1 MHGGLGFTPL
11 KGEVSMYTVVILD
24 NDSKWILSCKRML
37 MPYEQQMN
45 CRFFQQPELAIEFIT
60 NNPVAVFVCNED
72 LPAVSGQEIFGMI
85 EMLSPDTVKILM
97 TQVKDLSNTLNVINQ
112 NKIFKLVLK
121 PFFLVD
127 DIAEPIFQALG
138 YYETQQNS
146 DLVNQDKKK
155 KLEHLNQKIEEY
167 AKKIEEKKQRYT
179 SISNVTVGII
189 RGNMHSEV
197 AKLNSEER
205 DYVTTVCEELLQ
217 EFMHYYMFEERNY
230 IFHMNYLKNL
240 YHHPGKSCIF
250 QIKNSTGHEIPQG
263 IMEQIAYGIF
273 MAGYYCEHI
282 FSNYRAAIAIEE
294 EETSYILR
302 MFCQYNLDDESYK
315 LKSDKLRRLI
325 NIMMEEISKSLSSR
339 MVNSAR
345 ENEFAAKLYYKKWE

>member
-1 MHGGLGFTPL
+1 
-11 KGEVSMYTVVILD
+11 MYTVVILD

-37 MPYEQQMN
+37 APFGEQMN
-45 CRFFQQPELAIEFIT
+45 CRFFQQPEMAIEYIT

-85 EMLSPDTVKILM
+85 EMISPDTIKILM
-97 TQVKDLSNTLNVINQ
+97 TQVKDLSNTLNVINK
-112 NKIFKLVLK
+112 NKIFKLILK

-138 YYETQQNS
+138 YYETQENTEHM
-146 DLVNQDKKK
+146 NQDKKK

-167 AKKIEEKKQRYT
+167 AKKIEEKKQRYS

-189 RGNMHSEV
+189 RGNLHSEV
-197 AKLNSEER
+197 AELDSEER
-205 DYVTTVCEELLQ
+205 NLVTMVCEELLQ

-250 QIKNSTGHEIPQG
+250 QIKNMTGNEIPQG
-263 IMEQIAYGIF
+263 VMEEIAYGIF
-273 MAGYYCEHI
+273 MAGYYCQHV
-282 FSNYRAAIAIEE
+282 FVNYRTAMVIENE
-294 EETSYILR
+294 ESYYVLR
-302 MFCQYNLDDESYK
+302 MFCQYNLEDESFK
-315 LKSDKLRRLI
+315 MKSEKLRHLI
-325 NIMMEEISKSLSSR
+325 SIIMEEIAKSLSSR
-339 MVNSAR
+339 MVNSTR
-345 ENEFAAKLYYKKWE
+345 ENEFAAKLYFKKWE